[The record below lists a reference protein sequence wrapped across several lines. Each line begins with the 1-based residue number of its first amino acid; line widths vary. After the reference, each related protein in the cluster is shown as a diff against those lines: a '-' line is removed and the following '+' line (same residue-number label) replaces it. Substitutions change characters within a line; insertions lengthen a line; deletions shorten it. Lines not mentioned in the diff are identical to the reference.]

1 MRPYRLPFA
10 IALFL
15 SAAHWGPASAV
26 VLGDARSGAAI
37 GHPLDFT
44 ATASAAAEEA
54 NNLCVEA
61 AVFQGGERMR
71 DDQTRARWEG
81 GAQGQA
87 LVRVQTSVAIAEPVI
102 IVEVHV
108 GCNSRIT
115 RRYVLLAREPGEAAR
130 LAVPAAVQPAAESPA
145 APAPARSRVASGPVV
160 SQDKAAPKAGG
171 ATATAREQAK
181 EPARSEPPAPPRLSP
196 AEKVRLELGAV
207 QGPESLRLKA
217 SASLQSAEDA
227 AARGRAAAL
236 RVAINATPEESV
248 RNAQRLQALDREL
261 RAEQGDTRKTAGALQ
276 DLRQQVEEAEGSL
289 DTMELVATALAGLL
303 AVTMAGFWWARR
315 GNRQLAGQRPPART
329 APSEM
334 RSDFPSGLF
343 HDRTTRPTLPPVRAP
358 AQGAAQPP
366 AAAAPRPA
374 RRPVAAHSR
383 WPADLHGEQAAARL
397 KAEELVDV
405 QQQADFFLSI
415 GQTDAAIEVL
425 EAHLLQAGDSSPL
438 AWLDLL
444 EIYHGLERRQGY
456 ERVRRAFRR
465 HFKVQVPEFAQY
477 RQAEAGGLENY
488 PKVVQAIAGAWGSPR
503 VLDVIEGSLLRRE
516 GQEDTGEALDLE
528 AYRELVLLYNVAREA
543 GGVLPQKAGRA
554 DVAAAA
560 PAKPSPALATPPAR
574 PAELPM
580 LEFDVAGLP
589 RPARQK

>member
-1 MRPYRLPFA
+1 MRLYRLPFA
-10 IALFL
+10 IALML
-15 SAAHWGPASAV
+15 SAAHWGPASAIG
-26 VLGDARSGAAI
+26 LGDARSGAAI

-44 ATASAAAEEA
+44 ATASAAPEEA
-54 NNLCVEA
+54 GNLCVEA

-71 DDQTRARWEG
+71 DDQIRARWEG

-87 LVRVQTSVAIAEPVI
+87 LVRVQTTVAIAEPVV

-108 GCNSRIT
+108 GCSSRIT
-115 RRYVLLAREPGEAAR
+115 RRYVLLARQPGEPAR
-130 LAVPAAVQPAAESPA
+130 LAVPAAAVPPAAA
-145 APAPARSRVASGPVV
+145 APARSRVAAAPA
-160 SQDKAAPKAGG
+160 SQGKAAPAAAVAAAG
-171 ATATAREQAK
+171 AKEQAK
-181 EPARSEPPAPPRLSP
+181 APARSEPPAPPRLSP
-196 AEKVRLELGAV
+196 AEKVRIELGAV

-217 SASLQSAEDA
+217 SANLQSQEDVS
-227 AARGRAAAL
+227 ARARAAAL
-236 RVAINATPEESV
+236 RVAFNATPEESV
-248 RNAQRLQALDREL
+248 RSAHRMQALDRQL
-261 RAEQGDTRKTAGALQ
+261 QALQ
-276 DLRQQVEEAEGSL
+276 GQARKNGGAVEALRQQVQEAEGSL
-289 DTMELVATALAGLL
+289 DTVALLTAVFAALL

-315 GNRQLAGQRPPART
+315 SNRHLAGRRPPART
-329 APSEM
+329 VPSEM

-343 HDRTTRPTLPPVRAP
+343 NDRTTRPTIPPVRAP
-358 AQGAAQPP
+358 APAPGPAQP
-366 AAAAPRPA
+366 AAAPQLA

-477 RQAEAGGLENY
+477 RQGEAGGLENY
-488 PKVVQAIAGAWGSPR
+488 PKVVEAIARAWGSPR

-528 AYRELVLLYNVAREA
+528 AYRELVLLYNIAREA
-543 GGVLPQKAGRA
+543 GGLLPQQAGRA

-560 PAKPSPALATPPAR
+560 AAKPSLALATPPAR
-574 PAELPM
+574 RAEQPM
-580 LEFDVAGLP
+580 LEFDVTGLP
-589 RPARQK
+589 RAAGQK